1 MTLPPLTEFCIAKFV
16 KINPVKTNP
25 EEGNQ

>member
-1 MTLPPLTEFCIAKFV
+1 MTLPPLTEFCTEKFV